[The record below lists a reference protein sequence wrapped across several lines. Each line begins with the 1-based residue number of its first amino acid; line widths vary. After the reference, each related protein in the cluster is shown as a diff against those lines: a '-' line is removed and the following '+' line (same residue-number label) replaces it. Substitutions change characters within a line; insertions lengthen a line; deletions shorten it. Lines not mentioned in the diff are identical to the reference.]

1 MRAMSEGLATGMNS
15 AATLTLPD
23 GRRSAALLPGTI
35 VGDDLRIVA
44 KIGSGGMGTVY
55 LATDTG
61 PLERSCAIKILD
73 RASAG
78 TAGHGRFLA
87 EARIMAS
94 LRHPNIVPVSRF
106 GTDGATGLDYY
117 VMDEFLPSRE
127 ERRHVC
133 RDILRCAAPDLGDGR
148 APLTLSHVLDGG
160 KALPEDA
167 VVSLALQLLSA
178 MEAAHDLSP
187 PVVHRDI
194 KPSNILFAA
203 DGRALLSDFGIAK
216 RLSPDEA
223 DDAGWTEPNAAPGT
237 WAYSA
242 PEQRRGGAVEKATD
256 YYALGLVLFRA
267 LTGGMP
273 SRSAALP
280 TDVSPRV
287 SKAWRRLFAGLLEPC
302 PDHRLADPACL
313 RSALEEIRED
323 IARREERG
331 RILRTA
337 ARLAAM
343 AAVIAAFAAAWAAFA
358 PGRGNAP
365 GAEKE
370 TPQAEDE
377 TPKSDGASPPLG
389 EATLEASSGETGP
402 DAENAGEAPRA
413 PGEPKFD
420 NKAWVA
426 QYIREIRS
434 LLKRASVPP
443 QLDAAGRIRIAT
455 GMEVLFGDIPA
466 PESVSEI
473 VLDGG
478 TIRLAPSSES
488 LLGQIAKCKN
498 FIDNAPEDATI
509 TSDLFLELN
518 TDFAYPLVVTTNGGA
533 LVEADGDIKVR
544 VKGPVK
550 CAPGAQGAELAIGGF
565 SSIILNRAT
574 LDPALRIKGQ
584 GQIADFGTGG
594 VIRNRR
600 WFDEDDPL

>member
-1 MRAMSEGLATGMNS
+1 MSS

-35 VGDDLRIVA
+35 VGGDLRIVA
-44 KIGSGGMGTVY
+44 RIGSGGMGTVY

-61 PLERSCAIKILD
+61 PLGRSCAVKILD

-78 TAGHGRFLA
+78 AAGHGRFLS

-106 GTDGATGLDYY
+106 GTDGTTGFDYY

-127 ERRHVC
+127 ERGHIC

-148 APLTLSHVLDGG
+148 APLTLAHVLDGG
-160 KALPEDA
+160 KALPEES

-178 MEAAHDLSP
+178 VEAAHGLSP

-194 KPSNILFAA
+194 KPSNILFAV

-216 RLSPDEA
+216 RLSSGDA
-223 DDAGWTEPNAAPGT
+223 DDAGWTEPNGAPGT

-242 PEQRRGGAVEKATD
+242 PEQRRGDAVGKATD
-256 YYALGLVLFRA
+256 YYAMGLVLFRA

-287 SKAWRRLFAGLLEPC
+287 SKAWRRLFIGLLEPS
-302 PDHRLADPACL
+302 PEKRLAEPARL
-313 RSALEEIRED
+313 RSVLEGIREG
-323 IARREERG
+323 IARQKKRG

-337 ARLAAM
+337 MRLATM
-343 AAVIAAFAAAWAAFA
+343 AAVIAAAWVAFV
-358 PGRGNAP
+358 PGRGDAP
-365 GAEKE
+365 SQKYEAPPAVAEL
-370 TPQAEDE
+370 PEDAI
-377 TPKSDGASPPLG
+377 PVLRD
-389 EATLEASSGETGP
+389 EAPSAASSEEAVP
-402 DAENAGEAPRA
+402 DAAEAHDAPRA
-413 PGEPKFD
+413 SGEPAFD

-426 QYIREIRS
+426 HYIQGIRS
-434 LLKRASVPP
+434 LLKRACVPP
-443 QLDAAGRIRIAT
+443 QPDVAGRLRIET
-455 GMEVLFGDIPA
+455 GMEVIFGDLPA
-466 PESVSEI
+466 PEGVSEI

-478 TIRLAPSSES
+478 TIHLAPSSES
-488 LLGQIAKCKN
+488 LRGQIAKCKD
-498 FIDNAPEDATI
+498 FIENASEDASI
-509 TSDLFLELN
+509 ASDLYVKLN
-518 TDFAYPLVVTTNGGA
+518 ADFPYPLVVTTNGGA
-533 LVEADGDIKVR
+533 LVDADGDIKVR
-544 VKGPVK
+544 VKGPVR

-565 SSIILNRAT
+565 SSIILNRASI
-574 LDPALRIKGQ
+574 DPALRIKGQ
-584 GQIADFGTGG
+584 GQIADFGAGG